1 MQLFAIGWQVSHDF
15 DDDVILWRHQCMC
28 NGRLKLTIRNRSN
41 KGKIGMVK
49 LNTEKTVPAYQRI
62 KNAILDNIHSGKW
75 QAGNAI
81 STEMALAEEF
91 GVSRMTVNRAL
102 KELSEERV
110 LERRQGSGTFVAQQQ
125 FNHTFV
131 EVRNIAEDLKSAN
144 RDYRAQVVS
153 KRTIT
158 AAMLDDWMRKK
169 FDIDD
174 TASSAKEQMD
184 NNNTNGVVN
193 DDDQPVLYEV
203 KIIHFADDQPIQFEE
218 RWVDARKVP
227 HFIEQDFSL
236 VNTSDYLIAKSPLER
251 GSYTIR
257 ALAAPTEVAEALKI
271 ALQSP
276 TLVLRRQTY
285 SFGRVLTFVKMWH
298 AGDRYQFS
306 GEL

>member
-1 MQLFAIGWQVSHDF
+1 MDTIKAI
-15 DDDVILWRHQCMC
+15 
-28 NGRLKLTIRNRSN
+28 
-41 KGKIGMVK
+41 
-49 LNTEKTVPAYQRI
+49 PAYQRI

-131 EVRNIAEDLKSAN
+131 EVRNIAQDLKSAN
-144 RDYRAQVVS
+144 RDYQAKVVS
-153 KRTIT
+153 KRGIT
-158 AAMLDDWMRKK
+158 AAMLNDELRRKFGLEK
-169 FDIDD
+169 VVETSESKEGKSIDSEV
-174 TASSAKEQMD
+174 A
-184 NNNTNGVVN
+184 
-193 DDDQPVLYEV
+193 VLYEV
-203 KIIHFADDQPIQFEE
+203 KIIHFADGQPIQFEE
-218 RWVDARKVP
+218 RWVDALKVP
-227 HFIEQDFSL
+227 EFIEQDFSV

-257 ALAAPTEVAEALKI
+257 ALAAPDEIAALLQI
-271 ALQSP
+271 TAQSP
-276 TLVLRRQTY
+276 TLVLCRQTY
-285 SFGRVLTFVKMWH
+285 SAGQVLTFVKMWH
-298 AGDRYQFS
+298 AGERYQFS

>member
-1 MQLFAIGWQVSHDF
+1 MDTIKAI
-15 DDDVILWRHQCMC
+15 
-28 NGRLKLTIRNRSN
+28 
-41 KGKIGMVK
+41 
-49 LNTEKTVPAYQRI
+49 PAYQRI

-131 EVRNIAEDLKSAN
+131 EVRNIAQDLKSAN
-144 RDYRAQVVS
+144 RDYQAQVVS
-153 KRTIT
+153 KRGIT
-158 AAMLDDWMRKK
+158 AAMLNDELRRKFGLEK
-169 FDIDD
+169 VAKSSELKDATDINASEEIDNE
-174 TASSAKEQMD
+174 TA
-184 NNNTNGVVN
+184 
-193 DDDQPVLYEV
+193 VLYEV
-203 KIIHFADDQPIQFEE
+203 KIIHFADGQPIQFEE
-218 RWVDARKVP
+218 RWVDALKVP
-227 HFIEQDFSL
+227 KFIEQDFSV

-257 ALAAPTEVAEALKI
+257 ALAAPDEIAALLQI
-271 ALQSP
+271 APQSP
-276 TLVLRRQTY
+276 TLVLCRQTY
-285 SFGRVLTFVKMWH
+285 SAGQVLTFVKMWH
-298 AGDRYQFS
+298 AGERYQFA

>member
-1 MQLFAIGWQVSHDF
+1 MT
-15 DDDVILWRHQCMC
+15 
-28 NGRLKLTIRNRSN
+28 KTI
-41 KGKIGMVK
+41 
-49 LNTEKTVPAYQRI
+49 PAYQRI

-131 EVRNIAEDLKSAN
+131 EVRNIAQDLKSAN
-144 RDYRAQVVS
+144 RDYEAQVVS
-153 KRTIT
+153 KHAIT
-158 AAMLDDWMRKK
+158 ADMLDDELRRK
-169 FDIDD
+169 FGIDEESVPVNTSAQTD
-174 TASSAKEQMD
+174 ASDEA
-184 NNNTNGVVN
+184 
-193 DDDQPVLYEV
+193 VLYEV
-203 KIIHFADDQPIQFEE
+203 KIIHFADGQPIQFEE
-218 RWVDARKVP
+218 RWVDAKKVP
-227 HFIEQDFSL
+227 KFIDQDFSV
-236 VNTSDYLIAKSPLER
+236 VNTSDYLIAKSPLES

-257 ALAAPTEVAEALKI
+257 ALAAPDEIAEFLQI
-271 ALQSP
+271 APQSP

-285 SFGRVLTFVKMWH
+285 SAGQVVTFVKMWH

>member
-1 MQLFAIGWQVSHDF
+1 MD
-15 DDDVILWRHQCMC
+15 
-28 NGRLKLTIRNRSN
+28 
-41 KGKIGMVK
+41 KIK
-49 LNTEKTVPAYQRI
+49 ALPAYQRI
-62 KNAILDNIHSGKW
+62 KNAILENIHSGKW

-131 EVRNIAEDLKSAN
+131 EVRNIAQDLKSAN
-144 RDYRAQVVS
+144 RDYQAQVVS
-153 KRTIT
+153 KRAIT
-158 AAMLDDWMRKK
+158 ASMLDDEMRGK
-169 FDIDD
+169 FDLD
-174 TASSAKEQMD
+174 TAVVSSDSEDTCSSEIA
-184 NNNTNGVVN
+184 
-193 DDDQPVLYEV
+193 VLYEV
-203 KIIHFADDQPIQFEE
+203 KIVHFADGQPIQFEE
-218 RWVDARKVP
+218 RWVDATKVP
-227 HFIEQDFSL
+227 QFLEQDFSV

-257 ALAAPTEVAEALKI
+257 AVAAPDEIANALQVAP
-271 ALQSP
+271 QSP

-285 SFGRVLTFVKMWH
+285 SAGRVLTFVKMWH
-298 AGDRYQFS
+298 AGDRYQFT

>member
-1 MQLFAIGWQVSHDF
+1 MTKAI
-15 DDDVILWRHQCMC
+15 
-28 NGRLKLTIRNRSN
+28 
-41 KGKIGMVK
+41 
-49 LNTEKTVPAYQRI
+49 PAYQRI

-131 EVRNIAEDLKSAN
+131 EVRNIAQDLKSAN
-144 RDYRAQVVS
+144 RDYQAHVVS
-153 KRTIT
+153 KRAIT
-158 AAMLDDWMRKK
+158 ASMLDDEMRGK
-169 FDIDD
+169 FDLD
-174 TASSAKEQMD
+174 TAVVSSDSEDTRISEIA
-184 NNNTNGVVN
+184 
-193 DDDQPVLYEV
+193 VLYEV
-203 KIIHFADDQPIQFEE
+203 KIVHFADGQPIQFEE
-218 RWVDARKVP
+218 RWVDAKKVP
-227 HFIEQDFSL
+227 QFLEQDFSV

-257 ALAAPTEVAEALKI
+257 AVAAPDEIANALQVAP
-271 ALQSP
+271 QSP

-285 SFGRVLTFVKMWH
+285 SAGQVLTFVKMWH
-298 AGDRYQFS
+298 AGDRYQFT

>member
-1 MQLFAIGWQVSHDF
+1 MT
-15 DDDVILWRHQCMC
+15 
-28 NGRLKLTIRNRSN
+28 KTI
-41 KGKIGMVK
+41 
-49 LNTEKTVPAYQRI
+49 PAYQRI

-81 STEMALAEEF
+81 STEKALAKEF

-110 LERRQGSGTFVAQQQ
+110 LGRRQGSGTFVAQQQ

-131 EVRNIAEDLKSAN
+131 EVRNIAQDLKSAN
-144 RDYRAQVVS
+144 RDYQAQVVS
-153 KRTIT
+153 KRILT
-158 AAMLDDWMRKK
+158 AAMLDDELRRK
-169 FDIDD
+169 FDIDEVAVSSNTSASTNAD
-174 TASSAKEQMD
+174 TTVMDDSTGADSSSDVA
-184 NNNTNGVVN
+184 
-193 DDDQPVLYEV
+193 VLYEV
-203 KIIHFADDQPIQFEE
+203 KIIHFADGQPIQFEE
-218 RWVDARKVP
+218 RWVDAQKVP
-227 HFIEQDFSL
+227 EFIEQDFSV

-257 ALAAPTEVAEALKI
+257 ALAAPDEIAALLQI
-271 ALQSP
+271 APQSP

-285 SFGRVLTFVKMWH
+285 SAGRVLTFVKMWH

>member
-1 MQLFAIGWQVSHDF
+1 MT
-15 DDDVILWRHQCMC
+15 
-28 NGRLKLTIRNRSN
+28 KTI
-41 KGKIGMVK
+41 
-49 LNTEKTVPAYQRI
+49 PAYQRI

-75 QAGNAI
+75 QAGSAI
-81 STEMALAEEF
+81 STEMALATEF

-144 RDYRAQVVS
+144 RDYEAKVVS
-153 KRTIT
+153 KRAVT
-158 AAMLDDWMRKK
+158 ASLLDDELRRK
-169 FDIDD
+169 FGIDEMATVTHTDASD
-174 TASSAKEQMD
+174 T
-184 NNNTNGVVN
+184 
-193 DDDQPVLYEV
+193 PVLYEV
-203 KIIHFADDQPIQFEE
+203 KIIHVADGQPIQFEE
-218 RWVDARKVP
+218 RWVDAKKVP
-227 HFIEQDFSL
+227 HFIDQDFTV
-236 VNTSDYLIAKSPLER
+236 VNTSDYLVAKIPLES

-257 ALAAPTEVAEALKI
+257 ALAAPNEVADALQI
-271 ALQSP
+271 APQSP

-285 SFGRVLTFVKMWH
+285 SAGQVVTFVKMWH

>member
-1 MQLFAIGWQVSHDF
+1 MVMMIIVMILCQHLHSCIRWLKVS
-15 DDDVILWRHQCMC
+15 MT
-28 NGRLKLTIRNRSN
+28 K
-41 KGKIGMVK
+41 VK
-49 LNTEKTVPAYQRI
+49 RDMTKTVPAYQRI

-75 QAGNAI
+75 QAGAAI

-131 EVRNIAEDLKSAN
+131 EVRNIAQDLKSAN
-144 RDYRAQVVS
+144 RDYQAQVLS
-153 KRTIT
+153 KRAIT
-158 AAMLDDWMRKK
+158 ASMLDDEMRGK
-169 FDIDD
+169 FDIDE
-174 TASSAKEQMD
+174 AVFSSNANETD
-184 NNNTNGVVN
+184 NNTNSAEAAI
-193 DDDQPVLYEV
+193 LYEV
-203 KIIHFADDQPIQFEE
+203 KIIHFADGQPIQFEE
-218 RWVDARKVP
+218 RWVDATKVP
-227 HFIEQDFSL
+227 EFIEQDFSV

-257 ALAAPTEVAEALKI
+257 ALAAPNEVANALQI
-271 ALQSP
+271 APQSP
-276 TLVLRRQTY
+276 TLILCRQTY
-285 SFGRVLTFVKMWH
+285 SAGQVLTFVKMWH

>member
-1 MQLFAIGWQVSHDF
+1 MIKAI
-15 DDDVILWRHQCMC
+15 
-28 NGRLKLTIRNRSN
+28 
-41 KGKIGMVK
+41 
-49 LNTEKTVPAYQRI
+49 PAYQRI

-131 EVRNIAEDLKSAN
+131 EVRNIAQDLKSAN
-144 RDYRAQVVS
+144 RDYQAHVVS
-153 KRTIT
+153 KRAIT
-158 AAMLDDWMRKK
+158 ASMLDDEMCGK
-169 FDIDD
+169 FDLD
-174 TASSAKEQMD
+174 TAVVSSDSEYTHSNEIA
-184 NNNTNGVVN
+184 
-193 DDDQPVLYEV
+193 VLYEV
-203 KIIHFADDQPIQFEE
+203 KIVHFADGQPIQFEE
-218 RWVDARKVP
+218 RWVDAKKVP
-227 HFIEQDFSL
+227 QFLEQDFSV

-257 ALAAPTEVAEALKI
+257 AVAAPDEIANALQVAP
-271 ALQSP
+271 QSP

-285 SFGRVLTFVKMWH
+285 SAGRVLTFVKMWH
-298 AGDRYQFS
+298 AGDRYQFT

>member
-1 MQLFAIGWQVSHDF
+1 MT
-15 DDDVILWRHQCMC
+15 
-28 NGRLKLTIRNRSN
+28 KTI
-41 KGKIGMVK
+41 
-49 LNTEKTVPAYQRI
+49 PAYQRI

-81 STEMALAEEF
+81 STEMALAEKF

-144 RDYRAQVVS
+144 RDYEAQVVS
-153 KRTIT
+153 KRAIT
-158 AAMLDDWMRKK
+158 ADMLDNELRRK
-169 FDIDD
+169 FGINEESVPVNTSAQTD
-174 TASSAKEQMD
+174 ASDEA
-184 NNNTNGVVN
+184 
-193 DDDQPVLYEV
+193 VLYEV
-203 KIIHFADDQPIQFEE
+203 KIIHFADGQPIQFEE
-218 RWVDARKVP
+218 RWVDAKKVP
-227 HFIEQDFSL
+227 KFIDQDFSV
-236 VNTSDYLIAKSPLER
+236 VNTSDYLIAKSPLES

-257 ALAAPTEVAEALKI
+257 ALAAPDEIAEFLQI
-271 ALQSP
+271 APQSP

-285 SFGRVLTFVKMWH
+285 SAGQVVTFVKMWH

>member
-1 MQLFAIGWQVSHDF
+1 MT
-15 DDDVILWRHQCMC
+15 
-28 NGRLKLTIRNRSN
+28 KTI
-41 KGKIGMVK
+41 
-49 LNTEKTVPAYQRI
+49 PAYQRI

-81 STEMALAEEF
+81 STEMALATEF

-144 RDYRAQVVS
+144 RDYEAKVVS
-153 KRTIT
+153 KRAVT
-158 AAMLDDWMRKK
+158 ASLLDDELRRK
-169 FDIDD
+169 FGIEETTNTPD
-174 TASSAKEQMD
+174 TTLD
-184 NNNTNGVVN
+184 NRSDT
-193 DDDQPVLYEV
+193 PVLYEV
-203 KIIHFADDQPIQFEE
+203 KIIHVADGQPIQFEE
-218 RWVDARKVP
+218 RWVDAKKVP
-227 HFIEQDFSL
+227 HFIDQDFTV
-236 VNTSDYLIAKSPLER
+236 VNTSDYLVAKIPLES

-257 ALAAPTEVAEALKI
+257 ALAAPNEVADALQI
-271 ALQSP
+271 APQSP

-285 SFGRVLTFVKMWH
+285 SAGQVVTFVKMWH

>member
-1 MQLFAIGWQVSHDF
+1 MT
-15 DDDVILWRHQCMC
+15 
-28 NGRLKLTIRNRSN
+28 KTI
-41 KGKIGMVK
+41 
-49 LNTEKTVPAYQRI
+49 PAYQRI

-144 RDYRAQVVS
+144 RDYEAQVVS
-153 KRTIT
+153 KRAIT
-158 AAMLDDWMRKK
+158 ADMLDDELRRK
-169 FDIDD
+169 FGIDEGSAPILAHANDSD
-174 TASSAKEQMD
+174 TA
-184 NNNTNGVVN
+184 
-193 DDDQPVLYEV
+193 VLYEV
-203 KIIHFADDQPIQFEE
+203 KIIHFADGQPIQFEE
-218 RWVDARKVP
+218 RWVDAKKVP
-227 HFIEQDFSL
+227 KFIDQDFSV

-257 ALAAPTEVAEALKI
+257 ALAAPDEI
-271 ALQSP
+271 ARFLQIAPQSP

-285 SFGRVLTFVKMWH
+285 SAGQVVTFVKMWH

>member
-1 MQLFAIGWQVSHDF
+1 M
-15 DDDVILWRHQCMC
+15 VIMIIVMILCQHLHSCSRW
-28 NGRLKLTIRNRSN
+28 LKISMT
-41 KGKIGMVK
+41 KVK
-49 LNTEKTVPAYQRI
+49 RDMTKTVPAYQRI

-75 QAGNAI
+75 QAGAAI

-131 EVRNIAEDLKSAN
+131 EVRNIAQDLKSAN
-144 RDYRAQVVS
+144 RDYQAQVLS
-153 KRTIT
+153 KRVIT
-158 AAMLDDWMRKK
+158 ASMLDDEMRGK
-169 FDIDD
+169 FDIDEA
-174 TASSAKEQMD
+174 TFSSNANETD
-184 NNNTNGVVN
+184 NNTNSAEAAI
-193 DDDQPVLYEV
+193 LYEV
-203 KIIHFADDQPIQFEE
+203 KIIHFADGQPIQFEE
-218 RWVDARKVP
+218 RWVDATKVP
-227 HFIEQDFSL
+227 EFIEQDFSV

-257 ALAAPTEVAEALKI
+257 ALAAPDEIADALQI
-271 ALQSP
+271 APQSP
-276 TLVLRRQTY
+276 TLVLCRQTY
-285 SFGRVLTFVKMWH
+285 SAGQVLTFVKMWH

>member
-1 MQLFAIGWQVSHDF
+1 MDTIKAI
-15 DDDVILWRHQCMC
+15 
-28 NGRLKLTIRNRSN
+28 
-41 KGKIGMVK
+41 
-49 LNTEKTVPAYQRI
+49 PAYQRI

-131 EVRNIAEDLKSAN
+131 EVRNIAQDLKSAN
-144 RDYRAQVVS
+144 RDYQAHVVS
-153 KRTIT
+153 KRAIT
-158 AAMLDDWMRKK
+158 ASMLDDEMRGK
-169 FDIDD
+169 FDLD
-174 TASSAKEQMD
+174 TAVVSSDSEDTRISEIA
-184 NNNTNGVVN
+184 
-193 DDDQPVLYEV
+193 VLYEV
-203 KIIHFADDQPIQFEE
+203 KIVHFADGQPIQFEE
-218 RWVDARKVP
+218 RWVDAKKVP
-227 HFIEQDFSL
+227 QFLEQDFSV

-257 ALAAPTEVAEALKI
+257 AVAAPDEIANALQVAP
-271 ALQSP
+271 QSP

-285 SFGRVLTFVKMWH
+285 SAGRVLTFVKIWH
-298 AGDRYQFS
+298 AVDRYQFA

>member
-1 MQLFAIGWQVSHDF
+1 MT
-15 DDDVILWRHQCMC
+15 
-28 NGRLKLTIRNRSN
+28 KTI
-41 KGKIGMVK
+41 
-49 LNTEKTVPAYQRI
+49 PAYQRI

-81 STEMALAEEF
+81 STEMALAKEF

-131 EVRNIAEDLKSAN
+131 EVRNIAQDLKSAN
-144 RDYRAQVVS
+144 RDYQAQVVS
-153 KRTIT
+153 KRVIT
-158 AAMLDDWMRKK
+158 TNMLDDELRRK
-169 FDIDD
+169 FGIED
-174 TASSAKEQMD
+174 TAEASAKIDPKAVGNVD
-184 NNNTNGVVN
+184 NSN
-193 DDDQPVLYEV
+193 DAPVLYEV
-203 KIIHFADDQPIQFEE
+203 KIIHFADGQPIQFEE
-218 RWVDARKVP
+218 RWVDAKKVP
-227 HFIEQDFSL
+227 EFIEQDFSV

-257 ALAAPTEVAEALKI
+257 ALAAPDEIAALLQI
-271 ALQSP
+271 VPQSP

-285 SFGRVLTFVKMWH
+285 SAGRVLTFVKMWH

>member
-1 MQLFAIGWQVSHDF
+1 MDAIKA
-15 DDDVILWRHQCMC
+15 I
-28 NGRLKLTIRNRSN
+28 
-41 KGKIGMVK
+41 
-49 LNTEKTVPAYQRI
+49 PAYQRI

-131 EVRNIAEDLKSAN
+131 EVRNIAQDLKSAN
-144 RDYRAQVVS
+144 RDYQARVVS
-153 KRTIT
+153 KRCIT
-158 AAMLDDWMRKK
+158 AAMLNDELRRKFGLEK
-169 FDIDD
+169 VVETSELKDATDIRSIENIDSE
-174 TASSAKEQMD
+174 AA
-184 NNNTNGVVN
+184 
-193 DDDQPVLYEV
+193 VLYEV
-203 KIIHFADDQPIQFEE
+203 KIIHFADGLPIQFEE
-218 RWVDARKVP
+218 RWVDALKVP
-227 HFIEQDFSL
+227 KFIEQDFSV

-257 ALAAPTEVAEALKI
+257 ALAAPDEIAALLQI
-271 ALQSP
+271 APQSP

-285 SFGRVLTFVKMWH
+285 SAGQVLTFVKMWH
-298 AGDRYQFS
+298 AGERYQFS

>member
-1 MQLFAIGWQVSHDF
+1 MTKAI
-15 DDDVILWRHQCMC
+15 
-28 NGRLKLTIRNRSN
+28 
-41 KGKIGMVK
+41 
-49 LNTEKTVPAYQRI
+49 PAYQRI

-144 RDYRAQVVS
+144 RNYEAKVVS
-153 KRTIT
+153 KRAIS
-158 AAMLDDWMRKK
+158 ADMLDEQMRRK
-169 FDIDD
+169 FDIAPSSTQKSTVETADD
-174 TASSAKEQMD
+174 A
-184 NNNTNGVVN
+184 
-193 DDDQPVLYEV
+193 PVLYEV
-203 KIIHFADDQPIQFEE
+203 KIIHIADDEPIQFEE
-218 RWVDARKVP
+218 RWVDAKNVP
-227 HFIEQDFSL
+227 NFIEQDFTV
-236 VNTSDYLIAKSPLER
+236 VNTSDYLIAKIPLES

-257 ALAAPTEVAEALKI
+257 ALAAPKEVAEALQI
-271 ALQSP
+271 APQSP
-276 TLVLRRQTY
+276 TLVLSRQTY
-285 SFGRVLTFVKMWH
+285 SAGHVLTFVRMWH

>member
-1 MQLFAIGWQVSHDF
+1 MDTT
-15 DDDVILWRHQCMC
+15 
-28 NGRLKLTIRNRSN
+28 KTI
-41 KGKIGMVK
+41 
-49 LNTEKTVPAYQRI
+49 PAYQRI

-131 EVRNIAEDLKSAN
+131 EVRNIAQDLKSAN
-144 RDYRAQVVS
+144 RDYQAKVVS
-153 KRTIT
+153 KRGIT
-158 AAMLDDWMRKK
+158 AAMLNDELRRKFGLEK
-169 FDIDD
+169 VVETSESKEGKSIDSEV
-174 TASSAKEQMD
+174 A
-184 NNNTNGVVN
+184 
-193 DDDQPVLYEV
+193 VLYEV
-203 KIIHFADDQPIQFEE
+203 KIIHFADGQPIQFEE
-218 RWVDARKVP
+218 RWVDALKVP
-227 HFIEQDFSL
+227 EFIEQDFSV

-257 ALAAPTEVAEALKI
+257 ALAAPDEIAALLQI
-271 ALQSP
+271 TAQSP
-276 TLVLRRQTY
+276 TLVLCRQTY
-285 SFGRVLTFVKMWH
+285 SAGQVLTFVKMWH
-298 AGDRYQFS
+298 AGERYQFS

>member
-1 MQLFAIGWQVSHDF
+1 MDKIKAI
-15 DDDVILWRHQCMC
+15 
-28 NGRLKLTIRNRSN
+28 
-41 KGKIGMVK
+41 
-49 LNTEKTVPAYQRI
+49 PAYQRI
-62 KNAILDNIHSGKW
+62 KNAILENIHSGKW

-131 EVRNIAEDLKSAN
+131 EVRNIAQDLKSAN
-144 RDYRAQVVS
+144 RDYQAQVVS
-153 KRTIT
+153 KRAIT
-158 AAMLDDWMRKK
+158 ASMLDDEMRGK
-169 FDIDD
+169 FDLD
-174 TASSAKEQMD
+174 TAVVSSDSEDTCISEIA
-184 NNNTNGVVN
+184 
-193 DDDQPVLYEV
+193 VLYEV
-203 KIIHFADDQPIQFEE
+203 KIVHFADGQPIQFEE
-218 RWVDARKVP
+218 RWVDAKKVP
-227 HFIEQDFSL
+227 QFLEQDFSV

-257 ALAAPTEVAEALKI
+257 AVAAPDEIANALQVAP
-271 ALQSP
+271 QSP

-285 SFGRVLTFVKMWH
+285 SAGRVLTFVKMWH
-298 AGDRYQFS
+298 AGDRYQFT

>member
-1 MQLFAIGWQVSHDF
+1 MDTIKAI
-15 DDDVILWRHQCMC
+15 
-28 NGRLKLTIRNRSN
+28 
-41 KGKIGMVK
+41 
-49 LNTEKTVPAYQRI
+49 PAYQRI

-131 EVRNIAEDLKSAN
+131 EVRNIAQDLKSAN
-144 RDYRAQVVS
+144 RDYQAKVVS
-153 KRTIT
+153 KRGIT
-158 AAMLDDWMRKK
+158 AAMLNDELRRKFGLEK
-169 FDIDD
+169 MVETFESKKGKSIDSE
-174 TASSAKEQMD
+174 TA
-184 NNNTNGVVN
+184 
-193 DDDQPVLYEV
+193 VLYEV
-203 KIIHFADDQPIQFEE
+203 KIIHFADGQPIQFEE
-218 RWVDARKVP
+218 RWVDALKVP
-227 HFIEQDFSL
+227 EFIEQDFSV

-257 ALAAPTEVAEALKI
+257 ALAAPDEIAALLQI
-271 ALQSP
+271 TAQSP
-276 TLVLRRQTY
+276 TLVLCRQTY
-285 SFGRVLTFVKMWH
+285 SAGQVLTFVKMWH
-298 AGDRYQFS
+298 AGERYQFS

>member
-1 MQLFAIGWQVSHDF
+1 MT
-15 DDDVILWRHQCMC
+15 
-28 NGRLKLTIRNRSN
+28 KTI
-41 KGKIGMVK
+41 
-49 LNTEKTVPAYQRI
+49 PAYQRI

-81 STEMALAEEF
+81 STEMALAKEF

-131 EVRNIAEDLKSAN
+131 EVRNIAQDLKSAN
-144 RDYRAQVVS
+144 RDYQAQVVS
-153 KRTIT
+153 KRILT
-158 AAMLDDWMRKK
+158 AAMLDDELRRK
-169 FDIDD
+169 FDIDEV
-174 TASSAKEQMD
+174 AVSSNTSA
-184 NNNTNGVVN
+184 NTNADTTVM
-193 DDDQPVLYEV
+193 DDSTGADSSSDVAVLYEV
-203 KIIHFADDQPIQFEE
+203 KIIHFADGQPIQFEE
-218 RWVDARKVP
+218 RWVDAQKVP
-227 HFIEQDFSL
+227 EFIEQDFSV

-251 GSYTIR
+251 GRYTIR
-257 ALAAPTEVAEALKI
+257 ALAAPDEI
-271 ALQSP
+271 AVLLQIAPQSP

-285 SFGRVLTFVKMWH
+285 SAGRVLTFVKMWH

>member
-1 MQLFAIGWQVSHDF
+1 MLRFVRLSRATMALFLLV
-15 DDDVILWRHQCMC
+15 
-28 NGRLKLTIRNRSN
+28 KLT
-41 KGKIGMVK
+41 VK
-49 LNTEKTVPAYQRI
+49 TAMTKAIPAYQRI
-62 KNAILDNIHSGKW
+62 KNAILANIHSGKW
-75 QAGNAI
+75 QAGKAI

-131 EVRNIAEDLKSAN
+131 EVRNIAQDLKSAN
-144 RDYRAQVVS
+144 RDYQAQVVS
-153 KRTIT
+153 KRAIT
-158 AAMLDDWMRKK
+158 ATMLDDELRRK
-169 FDIDD
+169 FGID
-174 TASSAKEQMD
+174 SS
-184 NNNTNGVVN
+184 VN
-193 DDDQPVLYEV
+193 DSHSNEAPVLYEV
-203 KIIHFADDQPIQFEE
+203 KIIHFADGQPIQFEE
-218 RWVDARKVP
+218 RWVDAVKVP
-227 HFIEQDFSL
+227 KFIEQDFSV

-257 ALAAPTEVAEALKI
+257 ALAAPDEVADALQI
-271 ALQSP
+271 TAQSP

-285 SFGRVLTFVKMWH
+285 SAGQVLTFVKMWH